1 MSFEVAVND
10 TVQLLVDEKLIDG
23 SYKVDDNHGF
33 IILNPHYVLSGTA
46 VIGSLF
52 CLRK

>member
-1 MSFEVAVND
+1 MSFDVALND
-10 TVQLLVDEKLIDG
+10 TVQLLVDETQADG
-23 SYKVDDNHGF
+23 SYKIDDKHGF
-33 IILNPHYVLSGTA
+33 IILNPHLILSGTA